1 MRVWLVITEEKLEPD
16 FILANISSLTRERKI
31 LVDNI
36 EYDNVTDLLLAIV
49 EQRGSPLGA
58 VYLFEGLSL
67 GPMAK
72 QVPFATIHTPSIVR

>member
-49 EQRGSPLGA
+49 
-58 VYLFEGLSL
+58 
-67 GPMAK
+67 
-72 QVPFATIHTPSIVR
+72 